1 MPVGLYVHVPFCR
14 TRCHFCAFYL
24 QIHREDRAQTYLA
37 SLEREIRLHVAQDS
51 LSGRRLETVYFGGGT
66 PTTLSPEQLCG
77 ILATIRGSFG
87 LSERPEVTVEA
98 HPDTVTEA
106 GLEHLVQAGFTR
118 ISFGVQSLDDEE
130 LVLIGRR
137 TRGHPAELAVKAAR
151 AAGFGE
157 VSVDLI
163 YGLPGQSQESWK
175 ATLEEVIA
183 WRPDHLSCYALTLEE
198 RSHLQLEVKR
208 GDLATPDPELQTELE
223 DEAARRLAAAG
234 FARYEVSNYSRPG
247 RACRHNLLYWHGCD
261 CLGLGPRV
269 QSYLAGVRFGNISDL
284 GLYHQMLEAGRL
296 PISDV
301 DHLTPEQR
309 RREAVMFGLRLVEG
323 VDRQLIEAGNA
334 DRAWRQALDQLTR
347 QGLLEEQ
354 AGRVRLTE
362 GGRRFADSVAVA
374 LI

>member
-24 QIHREDRAQTYLA
+24 QIHREDRAQAYLA
-37 SLEREIRLHVAQDS
+37 SLEREIRLHAARDS
-51 LSGRRLETVYFGGGT
+51 LSGRRLETVYLGGGT

-77 ILATIRGSFG
+77 ILAMIRGSLG

-98 HPDTVTEA
+98 HPDTVTVL
-106 GLEHLVQAGFTR
+106 GLERLVQAGFTR
-118 ISFGVQSLDDEE
+118 VSFGVQSLDDQE

-137 TRGHPAELAVKAAR
+137 TNGHSAGLAVKAAR
-151 AAGFGE
+151 VAGFAD

-163 YGLPGQSQESWK
+163 YGLPGQSRENWN
-175 ATLEEVIA
+175 ATLEAVLA
-183 WRPDHLSCYALTLEE
+183 WRPDHVSCYALTIEDH
-198 RSHLQLEVKR
+198 SHLQAEVKR
-208 GDLATPDPELQTELE
+208 GDLATPDPELQNELE

-234 FARYEVSNYSRPG
+234 FSRYEISNYSRPG
-247 RACRHNLLYWHGCD
+247 RACRHNLLYWQGHD
-261 CLGLGPRV
+261 YLGLGPSA

-284 GLYHQMLEAGRL
+284 GPYHQALEAGRL

-301 DHLTPEQR
+301 EHLTPEQR

-323 VDRQLIEAGNA
+323 IDRQLIEAGEI
-334 DRAWRQALDQLTR
+334 DQEWRQTLDRLAR
-347 QGLLEEQ
+347 QGLLEKR
-354 AGRVRLTE
+354 AGKIRLTE

>member
-14 TRCHFCAFYL
+14 SRCHFCAFYL
-24 QIHREDRAQTYLA
+24 QIHREDRAQAYLA
-37 SLEREIRLHVAQDS
+37 SLEHEIRLHATQDS

-77 ILATIRGSFG
+77 ILAIIRGSFG

-98 HPDTVTEA
+98 HPDTVTNA
-106 GLEHLVQAGFTR
+106 GLERLVQAGFTR
-118 ISFGVQSLDDEE
+118 VSFGVQSLDDQE

-137 TRGHPAELAVKAAR
+137 TKGHAAGLAVKAAGL
-151 AAGFGE
+151 AGFAD

-163 YGLPGQSQESWK
+163 YGLPGQSRESWS
-175 ATLEEVIA
+175 ATLEEVLA
-183 WRPDHLSCYALTLEE
+183 WMPDHVSCYALTLEE

-208 GDLATPDPELQTELE
+208 GDLATPDPGLQNELE
-223 DEAARRLAAAG
+223 DEAAHRLAAAG
-234 FARYEVSNYSRPG
+234 FARYEISNYSRPG
-247 RACRHNLLYWHGCD
+247 RACRHNLLYWHGRD
-261 CLGLGPRV
+261 YLGLGPSA

-284 GLYHQMLEAGRL
+284 GLYHQALEAGRL

-301 DHLTPEQR
+301 EHLTPEQR

-323 VDRQLIEAGNA
+323 IDRQLFEAGNA
-334 DRAWRQALDQLTR
+334 DPVWRQTLDQLTR

-354 AGRVRLTE
+354 AEKIRLTE
-362 GGRRFADSVAVA
+362 GGRRFADSVAIA
-374 LI
+374 LL